1 MKTLKRVLFIPF
13 ILGIVLLFAIAACDD
28 SEEQGYQL
36 LTLSSYSEKVK
47 IGDIVSVELSLPENN
62 NISSISVKKTI
73 SGKSV
78 EDYNKVIETKNG
90 TLSYKFEEEVIS
102 GDENG
107 VVVYSFYAKNVND
120 EILDASDLVLTVDLA
135 ELPLLLKYDWQ
146 LTQQIIQGEDW
157 ATPDLKDDIRRF
169 NSDLT
174 YEMDWGSILSA
185 AALETLNSYCS
196 WDVDMNGSK
205 VESLYTVTYN
215 IFQPTTPVIQKYK
228 VIKLAD
234 REMVLEY
241 TTDLSGLDPSFS
253 DNELVRE
260 TYSPV
265 SKTDDFTPYRGQN
278 PDSYIIES
286 CNPGSYK

>member
-1 MKTLKRVLFIPF
+1 MKTRKKMFIPLL
-13 ILGIVLLFAIAACDD
+13 LGIVLSFIIVACNDGED
-28 SEEQGYQL
+28 QKSQL
-36 LTLSSYSEKVK
+36 LNLSSYSEKVK
-47 IGDIVSVELSLPENN
+47 IGDIVSVGLSLPKN
-62 NISSISVKKTI
+62 SGVSFISVKKTI
-73 SGKSV
+73 SGKLI
-78 EDYNKVIETKNG
+78 EDYNKKIEVNNDE
-90 TLSYKFEEEVIS
+90 LSYTFTQDVVS

-107 VVVYSFYAKNVND
+107 VVVYSFYAMNSNN

-169 NSDLT
+169 NPDLT
-174 YEMDWGSILSA
+174 YELDWGSILSA

-205 VESLYTVTYN
+205 VDYLYTVTYN
-215 IFQPTTPVIQKYK
+215 VFQPTTPVIQKYK

-234 REMVLEY
+234 REMILEY
-241 TTDLSGLDPSFS
+241 NTDLSSLDPSFS

-260 TYSPV
+260 TYSSV
-265 SKTDDFTPYRGQN
+265 SKTDDFVPYRGQN
-278 PDSYIIES
+278 PDNYIIDS